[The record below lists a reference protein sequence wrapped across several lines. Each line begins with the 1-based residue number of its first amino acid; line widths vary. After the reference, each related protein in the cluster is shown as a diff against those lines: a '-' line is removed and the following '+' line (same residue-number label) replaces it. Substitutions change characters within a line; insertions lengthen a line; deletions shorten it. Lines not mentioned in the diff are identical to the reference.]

1 MYMQRF
7 ENFGVLNKADFDAA
21 WAIATEAFD
30 RTGNFGGVETGITH
44 HGIYSTTWGGYV
56 LFSAETP
63 AALAEYQKFHYQNY
77 AHGFRIT
84 FEPVTNMGAAFTK

>member
-1 MYMQRF
+1 M
-7 ENFGVLNKADFDAA
+7 
-21 WAIATEAFD
+21 
-30 RTGNFGGVETGITH
+30 ETDITH

-77 AHGFRIT
+77 AHGFRII
-84 FEPVTNMGAAFTK
+84 FEPVTNITWAQPSPNNPPGPWSSLQGHPTNCVFH